1 MTTAQKDPVVVVVQL
16 SGGNDYLNTVVPYAD
31 PNYYDGRR
39 NLNIPEDQVL
49 HLDDELGF
57 HPAMGPMARMY
68 KEGNVA
74 VIHGIGYQNSVRS
87 HFRSMDIW
95 HTCEPVKV
103 GTEGWLGR
111 ATRELDPTGENP
123 VTAVNFGHGLPRA
136 LVVPGVSVAS
146 VADLSNYGL
155 LTDIAEREKRE
166 AVLQRFTNI
175 YAPSMGAGQVM
186 DYLGQTGRDA
196 LKGADI
202 LKAAPQKYSSTV
214 EYASTGIA
222 RSLRDIAM
230 THTANLGTRIFYTQH
245 GSYDTHAG
253 QAAAHHKLW
262 SELSVA
268 ISDFWDDLR
277 EHDADENVI
286 MYLFSEF
293 GRRVR
298 DNGSGTDHGAA
309 GVSFVIGPRVAGG
322 MYSTYPDTRA
332 EALDQGDLVP
342 NIDFRSSY
350 ATILEDWL
358 RLDAVPI
365 VNGTFEK
372 LAFVGSGPG
381 GGNGNGV

>member
-1 MTTAQKDPVVVVVQL
+1 MTTAQKDPVLVVVQL
-16 SGGNDYLNTVVPYAD
+16 SGGNDYLNTVVPYGD
-31 PNYYDGRR
+31 PNYYDSRR
-39 NLNIPEDQVL
+39 TLNIPEESVL
-49 HLDDELGF
+49 HIDDELGF
-57 HPAMGPMARMY
+57 HPAMGPIARMY
-68 KEGNVA
+68 AEGNVA
-74 VIHGIGYQNSVRS
+74 IIHGIGYENSVRS

-95 HTCEPVKV
+95 HTCEPEKV

-111 ATRELDPTGENP
+111 AIREIDPSGENP
-123 VTAVNFGHGLPRA
+123 VTAVNIGHGLPRA
-136 LVVPGVSVAS
+136 LVAPGVSVAS
-146 VADLSNYGL
+146 VADLATYGL
-155 LTDIAEREKRE
+155 LTDIEERERRDK
-166 AVLQRFTNI
+166 VLMRFSNI
-175 YAPSMGAGQVM
+175 YAPAVGSGQVM

-202 LKAAPQKYSSTV
+202 LRAAPASYSSSV
-214 EYASTGIA
+214 EYADTGIA

-230 THTANLGTRIFYTQH
+230 THLAGLGSRIFYTQH

-253 QAAAHHKLW
+253 QAVVHNRLW
-262 SELSVA
+262 QDLSVA

-309 GVSFVIGPRVAGG
+309 GVSFVIGPRVKGG
-322 MYSTYPDTRA
+322 MYGTYPETRA

-350 ATILEDWL
+350 STLLEDWL
-358 RLDAVPI
+358 GMDAVPI
-365 VNGTFEK
+365 VNGSFEK
-372 LAFVGSGPG
+372 LAFA
-381 GGNGNGV
+381 GNGAALANGG